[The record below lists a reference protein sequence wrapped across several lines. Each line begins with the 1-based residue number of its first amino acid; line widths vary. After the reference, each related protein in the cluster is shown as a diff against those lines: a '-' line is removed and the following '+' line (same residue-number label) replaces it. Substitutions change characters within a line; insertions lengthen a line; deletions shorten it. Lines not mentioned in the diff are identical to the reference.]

1 MTTKNY
7 NKLEDKNTLY
17 NLKSTTDGLT
27 VVKSQENGEEVFTIN
42 ADVAFQKHYTK
53 GEVDKAIAENNKKA
67 QTLTKYN
74 GRFNVPNI
82 FNYDNRPPV
91 LSHNPVNS
99 FGIFKV
105 DGFVRGTAGHSAVIA
120 ELPAGAP
127 IPIEFLEIQQYI
139 GNEPISFW
147 LDRGGKVR
155 STGLTQAM
163 IGKRF
168 IINFVGLYA

>member
-7 NKLEDKNTLY
+7 NKLEDKDTIY

-53 GEVDKAIAENNKKA
+53 GEVDRAITENNKRA
-67 QTLTKYN
+67 QSLTKYN
-74 GRFNVPNI
+74 GIFNVPNV
-82 FNYDNRPPV
+82 FKYDNRPPV
-91 LSHNPVNS
+91 LSYNPVTS

-105 DGFVRGTAGHSAVIA
+105 DGFVIGTASHSSVIA
-120 ELPAGAP
+120 ELPKGAP
-127 IPIEFLEIQQYI
+127 TPIEFLEIQQYI

-155 STGLTQAM
+155 STGFTQAM

-168 IINFVGLYA
+168 IINFVGLYS